1 MADKNPA
8 TAADAPAITYSDDPA
23 RVDVGQLL
31 ALYHVTWWAKERT
44 TEQVRRALEHSRP
57 IITAWDGPKLIGFTR
72 VISDLTYRAT
82 IWDVIVADAYQKRGV
97 GREMM
102 RLVLDHAD
110 LKTVTM
116 FVLLT
121 KDQQR
126 FYEHLGFTV
135 EREMMMML
143 RR

>member
-1 MADKNPA
+1 MVEKKHAH
-8 TAADAPAITYSDDPA
+8 AAEAGLITYSDDRA

-31 ALYHVTWWAKERT
+31 ALYHITWWAKERT
-44 TEQVRRALEHSRP
+44 LEQVLRALEHSRP
-57 IITAWDGPKLIGFTR
+57 VFTAWDGPKLVGFTR

-82 IWDVIVADAYQKRGV
+82 IWDVIVADSHQKRGI

-102 RLVLDHAD
+102 RRVLDHPD

-121 KDQQR
+121 KDQHR
-126 FYEHLGFTV
+126 FYEHLGFTTD
-135 EREMMMML
+135 RESSMML